1 MNEKQAQEMCSR
13 VTFEDLCVMPAAVVN
28 QVEWHLQ
35 ALQGFCL
42 LAGKREMTSTCSF
55 EAARW
60 KKRR

>member
-1 MNEKQAQEMCSR
+1 MLLDIRFLDWFMNEKQAQEMCSR

-42 LAGKREMTSTCSF
+42 LA
-55 EAARW
+55 
-60 KKRR
+60 